1 VVIRM
6 LGQIGFLLAEVGG
19 SGSTGPQ
26 NARRGSFFLRARL
39 VFGLAGENETR
50 RRRGRGKNNAGRR
63 EEL

>member
-26 NARRGSFFLRARL
+26 NARL
-39 VFGLAGENETR
+39 VFDLAGENETR